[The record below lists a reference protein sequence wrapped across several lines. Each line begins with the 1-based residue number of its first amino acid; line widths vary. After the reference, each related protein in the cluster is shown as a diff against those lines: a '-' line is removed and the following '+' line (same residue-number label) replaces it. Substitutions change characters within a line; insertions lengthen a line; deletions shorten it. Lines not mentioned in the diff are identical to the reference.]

1 MTIQYYLF
9 NSQLT
14 LVDHLNEYQTAR
26 IILSSHF
33 RCYFDPHPYLPFKDG
48 MCNSRNSQDKGGTYS
63 VFTFNRDDNPKGSF
77 ISAAFAACASSG
89 KL

>member
-63 VFTFNRDDNPKGSF
+63 VFTFNQNICLHICVILVWPSF
-77 ISAAFAACASSG
+77 IEQR
-89 KL
+89 